1 MTDSILP
8 PATPAS
14 TRPLGDARPPRSK
27 RAAPKGEVLIL
38 SRRRGLYSTRRLVE
52 ATRQQGR
59 RARVVDTLGCT
70 VVTGR
75 GPAQLL
81 VAGRPLRSVEVV
93 IPRIGTSITGYGLAV
108 VRQLELMGYP
118 VLNGSEGIARSRD
131 KLRALQLLAAGGL
144 DVPRTAMA
152 HPGVEPARLVES
164 VGGLPVVIKLLRGT
178 QGVGVMLA
186 SSLQEVRTLLGTFSG
201 LGQEVVL
208 QEFVA
213 ESAGRDLRV
222 LVVGGRVVAS
232 MQRSSTA
239 GDFRSNLHRG
249 GQGGA
254 VPISESFA
262 AVAIRAARLMGLEV
276 AGVDLLLGRE
286 GPRVL
291 ELNSSPGL
299 EGIEAT
305 TGIDV
310 AGAVLSHALSLPAT
324 ARSAG

>member
-1 MTDSILP
+1 MSRRRTQV
-8 PATPAS
+8 
-14 TRPLGDARPPRSK
+14 RPSK
-27 RAAPKGEVLIL
+27 EVLIL

-52 ATRQQGR
+52 AARQQGR

-70 VVTGR
+70 VISGA

-81 VAGRPLRSVEVV
+81 VSGRPLGRIEVA

-108 VRQLELMGYP
+108 VRQLELMGRP
-118 VLNGSEGIARSRD
+118 VVNGSESIARSRD

-144 DVPRTAMA
+144 SVPRTAMA
-152 HPGVEPARLVES
+152 HPGVEPARLVEA

-186 SSLQEVRTLLGTFSG
+186 SSLQEVRTLLGTFAG

-213 ESAGRDLRV
+213 ESSGRDLRA
-222 LVVGGRVVAS
+222 LVVGGRVVAA
-232 MQRSSTA
+232 MQRTSRS

-249 GQGGA
+249 GEGGA

-262 AVAIRAARLMGLEV
+262 PVAIRAARLLGLDV
-276 AGVDLLLGRE
+276 AGVDLLLGHA

-299 EGIEAT
+299 EGIETT
-305 TGIDV
+305 TGVDV
-310 AGAVLSHALSLPAT
+310 AAAILEHALNLSPSEQPTDQAS
-324 ARSAG
+324 R